1 MKTIRLFTLRRHT
14 LPALLCSASAL
25 LGGNSLARAQQS
37 GDSQAISQQAPQQR
51 LAQTGNA
58 PSPGAAQA
66 VTTSQRPELEEV
78 VVTAQRRRQK
88 LLDVP
93 IAVTAISAGDIAA
106 RGISSLQDMQYA
118 VPGLTIA
125 ETGPGQE
132 RIQIDGI
139 GSKGGSTG
147 APTVG
152 EYLDEMPITPTAGG
166 EGLDLRLIDMAR
178 VEVLHGAQATLYG
191 EGSMGGTV
199 HYVTQAPD
207 LERFGGY
214 VDGDWGSITDGAQS
228 YRADAVLNAPLI
240 PSVLGVRLVAGDER
254 DGGWIDS
261 NLTGQKNINGVDF
274 LTLRGTIL
282 YQPTDDLSVS
292 LLYLHQRQSQNYQDF
307 GLPDRTTNTAF
318 PTYNDETYDLANLV
332 IKYDLGWAT
341 LVDSAGF
348 LHRHPDVATDFTAY
362 FEPYL
367 PLLGLPP
374 SVTSTI
380 AAIGYPNESK
390 HNALS
395 DELRLGSNDSGPF
408 NYLVGAY
415 FRYYRTDG
423 VDDTVTYPG
432 TLPFEL
438 LDEVFAGSSKSWAAY
453 AQLRYKITQRL
464 EATLGVR
471 HYQDHEILTQ
481 DGLGVFDIPGTNTG
495 NAVFTSNNPQFNLA
509 YKVDDDG
516 LVYFSASKG
525 FRSGQFNLGAPAP
538 APPSVGPETL
548 WNYELGDKQEW
559 LDQRLSTDVSVYY
572 NDWKDIQAL
581 GVEAGSPLSY
591 YTNSGRASGPGANLA
606 LMARPS
612 RELTLSAT
620 VGFTDMEYDT
630 HSAETYEGDPLD
642 MVARWTWSLA
652 ADDRHPLTAG
662 AVLVTHLDFGH
673 TGGYELILR
682 DYPPQQVFRTGG
694 RDVLN
699 AKVGVDFGTYE
710 VYLVGEN
717 LADNNGILY
726 PAVGSFPEPVMP
738 TPRTVG
744 VEVKV
749 DF

>member
-1 MKTIRLFTLRRHT
+1 MLLATLGT
-14 LPALLCSASAL
+14 AAAL
-25 LGGNSLARAQQS
+25 LGSGQLAQAQQS
-37 GDSQAISQQAPQQR
+37 AGSQVAQRHAPR
-51 LAQTGNA
+51 ERV
-58 PSPGAAQA
+58 AQA
-66 VTTSQRPELEEV
+66 ETADSGATAQSSSTSRAPVLEEI

-88 LLDVP
+88 LIDVP
-93 IAVTAISAGDIAA
+93 IDVTAITSAELAA
-106 RGISSLQDMQYA
+106 RDVTSLQEMQYA

-125 ETGPGQE
+125 QTGPGQE

-166 EGLDLRLIDMAR
+166 EGLDLRLIDMEG
-178 VEVLHGAQATLYG
+178 VEVLHGPQATLYG

-199 HYVTQAPD
+199 HYVTQPPD

-214 VDGDWGSITDGAQS
+214 IDGDWGSITDGADS

-240 PSVLGVRLVAGDER
+240 PNVLGVRLVAGDER

-261 NLTGQKNINGVDF
+261 NVTGQKNINGVDF
-274 LTLRGTIL
+274 LTFRGTIL
-282 YQPTDDLSVS
+282 YRPIDDLSVS
-292 LLYLHQRQSQNYQDF
+292 LLYLHQKQSQNYQDF
-307 GLPDRTTNTAF
+307 GLPDRTTNTVF
-318 PTYNDETYDLANLV
+318 PTYNNETYDLANLV
-332 IKYDLGWAT
+332 IRYDLGWAT
-341 LVDSAGF
+341 LVNSTGF
-348 LHRHPDVATDFTAY
+348 LHRHPDMATDFTAY

-374 SVTSTI
+374 SITSTI

-395 DELRLGSNDSGPF
+395 EELRLGSNNSEPF

-415 FRYYRTDG
+415 FRDYRTDG

-453 AQLRYKITQRL
+453 AELRYKITQRL

-481 DGLGVFDIPGTNTG
+481 TGLGVFDIPGTNTG
-495 NAVFTSNNPQFNLA
+495 NDTFTSNNPQLTLD
-509 YKVDDDG
+509 YKIDDNG
-516 LVYFSASKG
+516 LVYFNAAKG
-525 FRSGQFNLGAPAP
+525 FRSGEFNLGATPPAP
-538 APPSVGPETL
+538 TAVDPETL
-548 WNYELGDKQEW
+548 WTYEVGDKQEW
-559 LDQRLSTDVSVYY
+559 LDQRLSTDMFVYY
-572 NDWKDIQAL
+572 NDWKNIQAL

-591 YTNSGRASGPGANLA
+591 YTNSGKASGPGANFA
-606 LMARPS
+606 LMARPF
-612 RELTLSAT
+612 REFTMSAT
-620 VGFTDMEYDT
+620 VGFADMKYDT
-630 HSAETYEGDPLD
+630 HSAETYAGDPLD
-642 MVARWTWSLA
+642 MVARWTWSLS

-662 AVLVTHLDFGH
+662 AVLVTHADFGH
-673 TGGYELILR
+673 TSGYQLILR
-682 DYPPQQVFRTGG
+682 DYPELGLGPQEVFPTDPRN
-694 RDVLN
+694 VLN
-699 AKVGVDFGTYE
+699 GRIGVDFGNYE
-710 VYLVGEN
+710 AYLFGNN
-717 LADNNGILY
+717 LTDNNGTLY
-726 PAVGSFPEPVMP
+726 PAVGSFPEPVLP